1 MAKCKHENVRV
12 YVERSFTAQFEDGK
26 LSYNPDEPDHEE
38 IVEVLC
44 SDCDETI
51 ENYEVPE

>member
-1 MAKCKHENVRV
+1 MSECNHENVRV
-12 YVERSFTAQFEDGK
+12 YVERSFTAMFEDGI

-44 SDCDETI
+44 SDCDEEITV
-51 ENYEVPE
+51 YEEP